1 MEELQGPADSLSQS
15 KELTFRWF
23 IESQVTRMCQNGFYP
38 TWFLGFVCR
47 KEAEEILKDKELGCF
62 LIRLSDKTIGY
73 ILTYKGGDRCRHFV
87 ISQKACGQFVIA
99 GDPAGHDTLG
109 DLIEFYKQRAIEPF
123 GEYLTS
129 PYCQQCSDE
138 EIYDRIFTD
147 KRLAVPGRGAGRKA
161 PKQHARPPPTPPQ
174 SHRSAEPAAPVTGRR
189 FEKQETP
196 PLPLRK
202 PLESPPSGEPEKVVY
217 AQLRKK
223 NKKAERSSQDLILR
237 KYSPLVD
244 CRSRSLPVLDMNF
257 DGRETYRLSAPP
269 NSRPRHSPK
278 TVRRTDNSVPASVPT
293 DWRSREACSYS
304 LEHLSHRGDYQ
315 SIGWAPRAE
324 RSLGEPVYAEAFS
337 GARRD
342 TYATLPEEEA
352 VSNVSNTYEALEDV
366 KPKNNSALWRSMIH
380 KWKRLFAE
388 AKKKQ

>member
-1 MEELQGPADSLSQS
+1 MEPQGPTDSLSQS

-23 IESQVTRMCQNGFYP
+23 IESQVTQMCQNGFFP

-99 GDPAGHDTLG
+99 GDPASHNTLG
-109 DLIEFYKQRAIEPF
+109 DLIDFYKQRAIEPF

-129 PYCQQCSDE
+129 PYCQCSNE

-147 KRLAVPGRGAGRKA
+147 KRPAVSSRGVVRKA
-161 PKQHARPPPTPPQ
+161 PKQHARQPPTPPP
-174 SHRSAEPAAPVTGRR
+174 SHRTAEPTASLTGRR

-202 PLESPPSGEPEKVVY
+202 PLESSPSVEPDKVVY

-223 NKKAERSSQDLILR
+223 NKKADRSSQDLILR
-237 KYSPLVD
+237 KYNPLLD
-244 CRSRSLPVLDMNF
+244 CRSRSLPVLDTNF

-269 NSRPRHSPK
+269 NSQPRHSPK
-278 TVRRTDNSVPASVPT
+278 TVRRTENSAPAPGQT
-293 DWRSREACSYS
+293 DRRSREACSYS
-304 LEHLSHRGDYQ
+304 LDHLGLRGSYEQ
-315 SIGWAPRAE
+315 LGWPPRAE
-324 RSLGEPVYAEAFS
+324 RSQGEPVYAEAFS
-337 GARRD
+337 GARRG
-342 TYATLPEEEA
+342 TYETVPEEEA
-352 VSNVSNTYEALEDV
+352 VSNDSNTYESLEDI